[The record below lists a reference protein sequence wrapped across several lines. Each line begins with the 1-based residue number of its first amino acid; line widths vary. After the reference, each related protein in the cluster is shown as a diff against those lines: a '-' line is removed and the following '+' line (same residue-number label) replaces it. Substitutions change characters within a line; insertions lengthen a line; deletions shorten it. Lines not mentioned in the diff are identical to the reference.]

1 MTTRTYKVFAV
12 DERSA
17 FVRAVS
23 KDRITRH
30 RGDYRGRTARI
41 VKKNAK
47 GALHLW
53 KVTLT

>member
-23 KDRITRH
+23 KDRITKH
-30 RGDYRGRTARI
+30 RGDYRGRRAHI

-47 GALHLW
+47 GELHLW
-53 KVTLT
+53 KVSLT